1 MDKVELLRALP
12 AIDRPLH
19 WLERHPTLHGLVL
32 SAFGLRRPI
41 FVDHRVRPVPRFGYD
56 RPEHPEITALIEKNR
71 ASYAELLTGFTAHA
85 DHLATIPSQ
94 PGAGAGPHWHNGWLP
109 GPDALALYGLVTA
122 HNPRRYL
129 EVGSGNSTKFV
140 RRAITDHG
148 LRTRITSI
156 DPQPRAEVD
165 ALCDHVHRERLEDV
179 ALEEFASLE
188 PGDIVFLDSSHRVLM
203 GSDVTVFFFEI
214 LPLLRP
220 GVLVHVHDIWLPRD
234 YPPDWRYRYYSEQYL
249 LAAFLL
255 ADPARFEVVLP
266 CAFVEADDGLRS
278 LTGQL
283 WERIGHTEKYPPTSF
298 WLRVR

>member
-19 WLERHPTLHGLVL
+19 WLEQHPTLHGIVL

-41 FVDHRVRPVPRFGYD
+41 FIDHRVRPAPRFGYG
-56 RPEHPEITALIEKNR
+56 RPEHPEITALIEKHR

-85 DHLATIPSQ
+85 DHLATIPVHDDN
-94 PGAGAGPHWHNGWLP
+94 GPHWHNGWLP
-109 GPDALALYGLVTA
+109 GPDALALYGLVTE

-129 EVGSGNSTKFV
+129 EVGSGNSTRFV
-140 RRAITDHG
+140 RRAVSDHG

-156 DPQPRAEVD
+156 DPQPRADVD
-165 ALCDHVHRERLEDV
+165 ALCDHVLRERLEDV
-179 ALEEFASLE
+179 EVEVFASLE
-188 PGDIVFLDSSHRVLM
+188 PGDIVFLDGSHRVLT

-220 GVLVHVHDIWLPRD
+220 GVLVHIHDIWLPRD

-249 LAAFLL
+249 LAAFLM

-266 CAFVEADDGLRS
+266 GAFIDADDSLRS
-278 LTGQL
+278 LTDSL